1 MNKKGRF
8 IILWIFVAVYIFIF
22 AIALIEPLK
31 GPLQDSL
38 TGLSCSTTTN
48 NFIKPV
54 CFLIK
59 GGVVLFVG
67 GILGYLIRWVYLNGQ
82 RR

>member
-8 IILWIFVAVYIFIF
+8 IILWIFVAAYIFIF

-31 GPLQDSL
+31 GPLTDTL
-38 TGLSCSTTTN
+38 TGLSCSTTTD

-54 CFLIK
+54 CFLVK
-59 GGVVLFVG
+59 GGVVLFIG

-82 RR
+82 RK